1 MNRLAAYG
9 VARLFAGARQGR
21 PGMAGL
27 GAAIG
32 LIGWLRSRG
41 EVGETL
47 VYRRVLKEGETIRVR
62 MVRDSTLVDE
72 TSVEG

>member
-41 EVGETL
+41 EAGETL
-47 VYRRVLKEGETIRVR
+47 VYRRILQEGETIRVR
-62 MVRDSTLVDE
+62 LVRDSAEIDDT
-72 TSVEG
+72 TVEG